1 MRRGTAVVSVSG
13 AERDA
18 RMDDEGRRISCPS
31 LSTGRFVRACVDIVR
46 DDGFEKHRSF
56 VGSNERCL
64 LLVCRVIPNVQTRV
78 TRRPVVVNLIISHT
92 L

>member
-1 MRRGTAVVSVSG
+1 MRAWTTRGDGFRVRLCRA
-13 AERDA
+13 
-18 RMDDEGRRISCPS
+18 
-31 LSTGRFVRACVDIVR
+31 TGRFVRACVDIVR

-78 TRRPVVVNLIISHT
+78 TRRRPDDDVRVVVNLIISHT